1 MWFCLSTAIAR
12 DGFSVVALA
21 VSGSPN
27 HTSFFPSP
35 IFTLSPFSSRLKL
48 RLLSFLFR
56 ISYLGLPPFSLPAF
70 HLPPL
75 SSPTST
81 LPPTTAAPSSV
92 IQLFVECCSRQSKA
106 GNQLEPYTLLGGSW
120 DLVSKVISTLIW
132 GYKYSYPNYNPSY

>member
-1 MWFCLSTAIAR
+1 MLRYFGRLQAQDFLRCVVLPFDRHCKRWVF
-12 DGFSVVALA
+12 VVALA

-56 ISYLGLPPFSLPAF
+56 ISYLGLPPLAF
-70 HLPPL
+70 PPFTSHLYPLPPL
-75 SSPTST
+75 PSH

-92 IQLFVECCSRQSKA
+92 IQLFVECCSRQSKT
-106 GNQLEPYTLLGGSW
+106 GNQLEP
-120 DLVSKVISTLIW
+120 STPYLEDH
-132 GYKYSYPNYNPSY
+132 GT